1 MVRGFDPGSEKAN
14 RGFISYELVYKVI
27 ISMNS
32 QVVSYAFLDF
42 KNFGKPS
49 NDSIEHGVRCFVVIL
64 GVRGTG
70 YARVK
75 KIYRAKQ
82 S

>member
-1 MVRGFDPGSEKAN
+1 MRKD
-14 RGFISYELVYKVI
+14 FISYELVDKVI

-49 NDSIEHGVRCFVVIL
+49 NDSIEHGVRCCRVIL
-64 GVRGTG
+64 ALRGTD
-70 YARVK
+70 YARVNK
-75 KIYRAKQ
+75 NL
-82 S
+82 SC